1 MLKFNIEGIKSFN
14 ENIKNIRLNDKV
26 ILKRN
31 KNNRFTSQAIGVY
44 TLDNEKIGYASFIY
58 SNNIDL
64 NLNYTILNINLFKH
78 EIIIGCPYPTESFI
92 DIITPIGN
100 NCNINQNHDL
110 LLLKKKLEL
119 LNFKIIDIKV
129 LYADEYFIDINIKTK
144 PNIDVVFYTV
154 TKKYYDFN
162 LLKYNEFYD
171 NKLLKYNIYVPF
183 FIHRL
188 ENYII
193 KNYKLINRNIK
204 TNKIYYNHNNKTYY
218 YS

>member
-1 MLKFNIEGIKSFN
+1 MLKFNIEGIKSFID
-14 ENIKNIRLNDKV
+14 NIKNIKINDKV
-26 ILKRN
+26 KLRRN
-31 KNNRFTSQAIGVY
+31 EKNIITNQAIGVY
-44 TLDNEKIGYASFIY
+44 TLDNKKIGYASFIY

-64 NLNYTILNINLFKH
+64 NLNYTILNINLHNK
-78 EIIIGCPYPTESFI
+78 EIIIGCPYPQESFI
-92 DIITPIGN
+92 DIIEPN
-100 NCNINQNHDL
+100 NDNSNINQNHDL

-129 LYADEYFIDINIKTK
+129 LYADDYFIDINIKAF
-144 PNIDVVFYTV
+144 PNIDLIFYTV
-154 TKKYYDFN
+154 TKKYYDYN

-171 NKLLKYNIYVPF
+171 NNLLKYNVYVPF

-193 KNYKLINRNIK
+193 KNYKLINDNIK
-204 TNKIYYNHNNKTYY
+204 TNKIYYNHINKTYY